1 MCLRNGRAGTQG
13 DMRVLQEVAITIAM
27 VKQSKCPTAQDG

>member
-13 DMRVLQEVAITIAM
+13 DMRVLREVAFTIAM
-27 VKQSKCPTAQDG
+27 IKQYKCLTTQGG